1 MTADTA
7 KDPAQGT
14 WVVIVALGITQIVG
28 WGTIFYSFSVLLESA
43 QQALGASRS
52 TVVGAFSVA
61 LLTTGV
67 CATWAGRIIDRHGG
81 RWLMTGGSVAAG
93 ALLMAMGRVE
103 SVAAFYGVW
112 ALLGV
117 AMSACLYEPAFA
129 VITKAFGSGYRRAM
143 TALTLIAG
151 FASTV
156 FWPLSQ
162 WLLALL
168 GWRDTLLVLGAM
180 NLLVSAPLHL
190 FCLPRSVPR
199 AGAGHG
205 ARAAVTPDPS
215 AAAAA
220 SARVDASGAAGASA
234 GTVASGA
241 SGAPG
246 VAATSGTSEPPRTG
260 PGRRSLS
267 FSEVLR
273 DPRFYWLAGASVCNA
288 MVFSSLSVH
297 LIPLLQAKGLTA
309 AAAAGVGALIGPMQV
324 AGRVVEFTFAR
335 NVSSRR
341 VGLVALSILP
351 LGLVA
356 LWLGGREASAYVLFG
371 VLYGVGNGVM
381 TIVRGAI
388 PVELFGRDHYGA
400 VGGALAGMG
409 MVAQASAPFLASL
422 VWGAF
427 GGYDPV
433 VLMLIGF
440 CGAATLC
447 FASAT
452 RGMVRVQ

>member
-1 MTADTA
+1 MH
-7 KDPAQGT
+7 P
-14 WVVIVALGITQIVG
+14 
-28 WGTIFYSFSVLLESA
+28 
-43 QQALGASRS
+43 
-52 TVVGAFSVA
+52 
-61 LLTTGV
+61 
-67 CATWAGRIIDRHGG
+67 
-81 RWLMTGGSVAAG
+81 
-93 ALLMAMGRVE
+93 
-103 SVAAFYGVW
+103 
-112 ALLGV
+112 
-117 AMSACLYEPAFA
+117 
-129 VITKAFGSGYRRAM
+129 
-143 TALTLIAG
+143 
-151 FASTV
+151 
-156 FWPLSQ
+156 
-162 WLLALL
+162 
-168 GWRDTLLVLGAM
+168 
-180 NLLVSAPLHL
+180 
-190 FCLPRSVPR
+190 
-199 AGAGHG
+199 
-205 ARAAVTPDPS
+205 
-215 AAAAA
+215 
-220 SARVDASGAAGASA
+220 
-234 GTVASGA
+234 
-241 SGAPG
+241 
-246 VAATSGTSEPPRTG
+246 
-260 PGRRSLS
+260 
-267 FSEVLR
+267 
-273 DPRFYWLAGASVCNA
+273 
-288 MVFSSLSVH
+288 
-297 LIPLLQAKGLTA
+297 IPLLQAKGLTA

>member
-205 ARAAVTPDPS
+205 ARAAVTPD
-215 AAAAA
+215 A
-220 SARVDASGAAGASA
+220 SAAAGASA